1 MPKPALAVDWNGV
14 RALAASGISLCEIAR
29 RLGISQN
36 TVKARARREKWGIS
50 QIFGPG
56 GSAKIPR
63 HIKEPLALAGSQ
75 ITQVAVSNFHSA
87 NSKSRAAI
95 ARTVQKIAQH
105 LESLEPDQLLPRCRQ
120 LQSLTSSADK
130 VFGWSKDRNSHQDG
144 AIRDELFALSPDQLT
159 LHIQAQETQAKLDK
173 SKPANARLITPN
185 PH

>member
-14 RALAASGISLCEIAR
+14 RALAATGISLHELAR
-29 RLGISQN
+29 RLGISVN
-36 TVKARARREKWGIS
+36 TVKARARREHWGIS

-63 HIKEPLALAGSQ
+63 HIKEPLALAGTQ
-75 ITQVAVSNFHSA
+75 ITNVAVSNFHSA

-130 VFGWSKDRNSHQDG
+130 VFGWSKDRNSHSDD
-144 AIRDELFALSPDQLT
+144 AIKDDLFRLPPAELLLV
-159 LHIQAQETQAKLDK
+159 IQAQETQSKLDN
-173 SKPANARLITPN
+173 SKPADARLITPN
-185 PH
+185 HP